1 MLTDHGAAAILLEN
15 GSDKRPSSISFRIQ
29 TEFGQ
34 MHFQLPARLAQV
46 EKILAAKHPRTKP
59 TQIHEQAAMTG
70 WRIIRDWLEAQLAM
84 IQVGLVTMPEIFLSY
99 AQFEQGQTVYER
111 LKDQKFSGL
120 ALPER
125 TP

>member
-1 MLTDHGAAAILLEN
+1 
-15 GSDKRPSSISFRIQ
+15 
-29 TEFGQ
+29 

-46 EKILAAKHPRTKP
+46 EKILAAKHRRTKP
-59 TQIHEQAAMTG
+59 EQIREQAAMTG

-120 ALPER
+120 ALQDRKP
-125 TP
+125 